1 VIELIAKVLLPTVA
15 FVCIAI
21 GVPLLAVNA
30 IRMTRHKAT
39 GNQSWHDMWGLNK
52 FNLLFFPSLLTV
64 EGRRLR
70 SLAIRGAKITL
81 IAVLSMVLAS
91 AITSTSSW

>member
-1 VIELIAKVLLPTVA
+1 VIELIA

-52 FNLLFFPSLLTV
+52 FNLLFFPSLLTD
-64 EGRRLR
+64 EGRRVR
-70 SLAIRGAKITL
+70 SLAIRGAKIIL
-81 IAVLSMVLAS
+81 IAVISMVLAS
-91 AITSTSSW
+91 AISSTSSW